1 MTLLRYDFRVSDRQL
16 PLIPHVSVQ
25 EEAQRYLLR
34 ADLPGVLPADIEI
47 TTEDGVLT
55 LKATRHNPDGTYLR
69 RFTLPEDAAPE
80 HISARSSHGV
90 LEISVAKQ
98 PKVEPRRITVEA
110 ARSACANDAVR
121 HS

>member
-1 MTLLRYDFRVSDRQL
+1 VCSSDL
-16 PLIPHVSVQ
+16 
-25 EEAQRYLLR
+25 
-34 ADLPGVLPADIEI
+34 
-47 TTEDGVLT
+47 
-55 LKATRHNPDGTYLR
+55 TYLR

-110 ARSACANDAVR
+110 A
-121 HS
+121 

>member
-25 EEAQRYLLR
+25 EEAQRYVLR

-55 LKATRHNPDGTYLR
+55 LKATRHNPDGTYPR

-110 ARSACANDAVR
+110 A
-121 HS
+121 